1 MGFFGKL
8 VGIGLTAA
16 AAVTAAKVAKKYME
30 NKNDDTFDAEGVE
43 LDDIEAEEAE
53 AAGETPEDG
62 EPPLTSFEEKVYDA
76 AEAARDT
83 LDDVAQAAGDV
94 LDEAREKAENAA
106 ESAGVDTDALG
117 ESFADAGRAL
127 AQAGKAVFAAG
138 TAVAH
143 KVAEEAPGVL
153 DKVRAQTGE
162 WFDQMKNAVNSASEP
177 DAPDHE
183 DPSAADGAGEASF
196 GDGDDEDDDTML

>member
-53 AAGETPEDG
+53 AAGEEPEDG

-94 LDEAREKAENAA
+94 LDEVCKHLPPAGEQEPDDGRVTVAVIRGRTLSSSTPWRTTRETN
-106 ESAGVDTDALG
+106 SGNST
-117 ESFADAGRAL
+117 
-127 AQAGKAVFAAG
+127 
-138 TAVAH
+138 
-143 KVAEEAPGVL
+143 L
-153 DKVRAQTGE
+153 DSVV
-162 WFDQMKNAVNSASEP
+162 WKNFSTRSEP
-177 DAPDHE
+177 APFTLMSNRLSWRWNASS
-183 DPSAADGAGEASF
+183 PSRGVPR
-196 GDGDDEDDDTML
+196 